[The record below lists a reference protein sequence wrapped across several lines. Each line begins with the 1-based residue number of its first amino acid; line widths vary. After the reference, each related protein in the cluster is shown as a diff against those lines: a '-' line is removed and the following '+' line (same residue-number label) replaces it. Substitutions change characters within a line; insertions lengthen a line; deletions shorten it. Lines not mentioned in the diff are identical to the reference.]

1 MEGIFLKLVNM
12 SITAGWLIIA
22 AVIIRAVLKN
32 APKSFRFILWALVAV
47 RLVCPFSFESV
58 LSLVPSS
65 EPINTEIMFS
75 KSPGIDSGIKAV
87 DDVINPVIESKL
99 SPDISESV
107 NPMQVIVFAGTF
119 IWICGM
125 VIMLLYAF
133 ISYLRLRKKTAAF
146 LWIDKNVRICDNISS
161 PFILGVFKPVIYV
174 PSFLN
179 TTQLEYIL
187 AHERAHIKRRDY
199 IWKPLGYM
207 LLTVYWFNPLIWL
220 SYILLC
226 RDIELACD
234 ERVIKDMNITGRKE
248 YSGVLLDCSIK
259 RRTFMLCPLAFGEV
273 GVKERIKSVLNYK
286 KPAFWLIIIFAVLC
300 VVVSLCLFTSPKKS
314 VSDEPDKVVPE
325 ATLSA
330 DNNNYADDNNN
341 SYADD
346 NNNNYVDDNITN
358 KPVETAPGDNG
369 LMIGKTDFDFN
380 DVKEFLSGLPNK
392 VNKLVKKGCFVTA
405 HGQLIGGRDVW
416 DSFYANVKAHIP
428 CDMVSVQF
436 TVEGDAILDYVYYN
450 GNTFY
455 CVNDS
460 SRDAFGGSDNG
471 GYRELNYPYM
481 NVYDEVLKNGDK
493 TILIVL
499 SEDED
504 MTYDEYYKAIAS
516 DKYIPDKLRY
526 INTFNYGNIN
536 ADITGNEVLE
546 NIKTAYDESKILI
559 DEKKI
564 AKITVTDAET
574 GEVTSYSVLDS
585 SNGFRNILKK
595 YENLELEPVKEE
607 VYRSGYRYKLML
619 YDADGEY
626 IQSVIPYKD
635 MVVIDGEIYGSTV
648 HDTYIALL
656 KALAGES

>member
-22 AVIIRAVLKN
+22 AVIIRAVLKK

-65 EPINTEIMFS
+65 EPINNEIMYS
-75 KSPGIDSGIKAV
+75 ETPEIDSGIAV
-87 DDVINPVIESKL
+87 IDNVINPVIENKL
-99 SPDISESV
+99 SPEISESV
-107 NPMQVIVFAGTF
+107 NPMQVIIFAGTI

-125 VIMLLYAF
+125 VIMILYAF

-146 LWIDKNVRICDNISS
+146 LWIDKNVRICDDISS

-179 TTQLEYIL
+179 TIQLEYIL

-199 IWKPLGYM
+199 IWKPLGFM

-259 RRTFMLCPLAFGEV
+259 RRTIMLCPLAFGEV

-286 KPAFWLIIIFAVLC
+286 KPAFWLIIICVVLC
-300 VVVSLCLFTSPKKS
+300 LGVSLCLFTSPKKS
-314 VSDEPDKVVPE
+314 VSDELDKAVSE
-325 ATLSA
+325 AILS
-330 DNNNYADDNNN
+330 DND
-341 SYADD
+341 
-346 NNNNYVDDNITN
+346 NYVDNNTDNKFGCEDHKILAVKNHGSQVTVYMMVLAETYRLDNDGISVDSGIHAPMAETFNKTGNDEYALIEFWYPKDGNEYAKSIRKKFPITTWHLAFN
-358 KPVETAPGDNG
+358 TQKYIDKQEESCRKQAEEYFKDKLSLENTSDVSENNTNQPDETAPGDNG

-380 DVKEFLSGLPNK
+380 DVKEFLSGFPNNSK
-392 VNKLVKKGCFVTA
+392 KLVKKGCFVTA

-416 DSFYANVKAHIP
+416 DRFYANVKAHIP

-455 CVNDS
+455 YVNDS

-471 GYRELNYPYM
+471 GYTERNYSYM

-516 DKYIPDKLRY
+516 ETYDPDRIMR
-526 INTFNYGNIN
+526 INTFNYGNN
-536 ADITGNEVLE
+536 
-546 NIKTAYDESKILI
+546 
-559 DEKKI
+559 
-564 AKITVTDAET
+564 
-574 GEVTSYSVLDS
+574 
-585 SNGFRNILKK
+585 
-595 YENLELEPVKEE
+595 
-607 VYRSGYRYKLML
+607 
-619 YDADGEY
+619 
-626 IQSVIPYKD
+626 
-635 MVVIDGEIYGSTV
+635 
-648 HDTYIALL
+648 
-656 KALAGES
+656 